1 MTSLTTSTGVTS
13 TETHPH
19 SAQSAVGQYFRM
31 WNDGDLSLLTELL
44 SPEWVNHA
52 HPEWRCAEDVMHAII
67 TSREQHPDTQVLVDA
82 VLGGTLV
89 TVYGRI
95 VTGGHAEKR
104 AWIVRVEHEQ
114 LQELWS
120 YAID

>member
-1 MTSLTTSTGVTS
+1 MTLLTTS

-44 SPEWVNHA
+44 APHWVNHA
-52 HPEWRCAEDVMHAII
+52 HPEWRCTEDVMQAII
-67 TSREQHPDTQVLVDA
+67 TSREQHPDTRVLVDA

-95 VTGGHAEKR
+95 VAAGQTKKQV
-104 AWIVRVEHEQ
+104 WIVRVEQ
-114 LQELWS
+114 DRLQELWS